1 MIHVGKKRGISR
13 SSGGNAM
20 IIVFMSF
27 LGIVMFI
34 PLLYTVLQSIKPM
47 EEIFIYPPRFWVTRP
62 TFSNFRNVVSL
73 TENMWVPFSRY
84 IFNTV
89 FITVVGCVGH
99 IIISSLCAYPISKYK
114 FPGSQG
120 FFNLVQASLMFSTAV
135 TAIPAFIIMSKIHL
149 VDSYGALI
157 LPAMGLPLGLF
168 LMKQFMEQTVHPA
181 VLESADIDGA
191 GEMRKFFRIVMPM
204 VRPAWL
210 TLAIF
215 SIQSL
220 WTIGNTP
227 YIYSEELKTL
237 SYAMSQVAAAGISR
251 QGIGAAVSIVMFAV
265 PLLFFIITQ
274 SNIVETMSASG
285 MKD

>member
-1 MIHVGKKRGISR
+1 MPD
-13 SSGGNAM
+13 
-20 IIVFMSF
+20 
-27 LGIVMFI
+27 FI
-34 PLLYTVLQSIKPM
+34 QAST
-47 EEIFIYPPRFWVTRP
+47 
-62 TFSNFRNVVSL
+62 SL
-73 TENMWVPFSRY
+73 TLNFHSLPIFAAGILRRSIQSRTVSRLTPKYSIISFIEYQRSRLKNYTGLFEIMSTSWVPFSRY

>member
-1 MIHVGKKRGISR
+1 MAMRKSKVSR
-13 SSGGNAM
+13 SLSGD
-20 IIVFMSF
+20 IILILFLILLASFM
-27 LGIVMFI
+27 
-34 PLLYTVLQSIKPM
+34 VLPVVYAISTSLKPNS
-47 EEIFIYPPRFWVTRP
+47 ELWLFPPRFIVRKP
-62 TFSNFRNVVSL
+62 TLKNYTGLFEIMSTSL
-73 TENMWVPFSRY
+73 VPFSRY

>member
-1 MIHVGKKRGISR
+1 MAMRKSKVSR
-13 SSGGNAM
+13 SLSGD
-20 IIVFMSF
+20 IILILFLILLASFMVLPVVYAISTSLKPNSELWLF
-27 LGIVMFI
+27 PPQFIVRK
-34 PLLYTVLQSIKPM
+34 PTLKNYTGLF
-47 EEIFIYPPRFWVTRP
+47 EIMST
-62 TFSNFRNVVSL
+62 S
-73 TENMWVPFSRY
+73 WVPFSRY

-135 TAIPAFIIMSKIHL
+135 TAIPAFIIMSKINL
-149 VDSYGALI
+149 VDTYGALI

-191 GEMRKFFRIVMPM
+191 GEMWKFFRIVMPM

>member
-1 MIHVGKKRGISR
+1 MAMRKSKVSR
-13 SSGGNAM
+13 SLSGD
-20 IIVFMSF
+20 IILILFLILLASFM
-27 LGIVMFI
+27 
-34 PLLYTVLQSIKPM
+34 VLPVVYAISTSLKPNS
-47 EEIFIYPPRFWVTRP
+47 ELWLFPPRFIVRKPILKNYTGLFEIMS
-62 TFSNFRNVVSL
+62 TS
-73 TENMWVPFSRY
+73 WVPFSRY

>member
-1 MIHVGKKRGISR
+1 MAMRKSKVSR
-13 SSGGNAM
+13 SLSGD
-20 IIVFMSF
+20 IILILFLILLASFM
-27 LGIVMFI
+27 
-34 PLLYTVLQSIKPM
+34 VLPVVYAISTSLKPNS
-47 EEIFIYPPRFWVTRP
+47 ELWLFPPRFIVRKP
-62 TFSNFRNVVSL
+62 TLKNYTGLFEIMSTS
-73 TENMWVPFSRY
+73 WVPFSRY

-89 FITVVGCVGH
+89 FITVVGCVGP

>member
-1 MIHVGKKRGISR
+1 MAMRKSKVSR
-13 SSGGNAM
+13 SLSGD
-20 IIVFMSF
+20 IILILFLILLASFM
-27 LGIVMFI
+27 
-34 PLLYTVLQSIKPM
+34 VLPVVYAISTSLKPNS
-47 EEIFIYPPRFWVTRP
+47 ELWLFPPRFIVRKP
-62 TFSNFRNVVSL
+62 TLKNYTGLFEIMSTS
-73 TENMWVPFSRY
+73 WVPFSRY

-251 QGIGAAVSIVMFAV
+251 QGIGSAVSIVMFAV

>member
-1 MIHVGKKRGISR
+1 MAMRKSKVSR
-13 SSGGNAM
+13 SLSGD
-20 IIVFMSF
+20 IILILFLILLASFM
-27 LGIVMFI
+27 
-34 PLLYTVLQSIKPM
+34 VLPVVYAISTSLKPNS
-47 EEIFIYPPRFWVTRP
+47 ELWLFPPRFIVRKP
-62 TFSNFRNVVSL
+62 TLKNYTGLFEIMSTS
-73 TENMWVPFSRY
+73 WVPFSRY

-274 SNIVETMSASG
+274 SNIVETMSSSG
-285 MKD
+285 IKE

>member
-1 MIHVGKKRGISR
+1 MAMRKSKVSR
-13 SSGGNAM
+13 SLSGDINLILFLILLAS
-20 IIVFMSF
+20 FM
-27 LGIVMFI
+27 
-34 PLLYTVLQSIKPM
+34 VLPVVYAISTSLKPNS
-47 EEIFIYPPRFWVTRP
+47 ELWLFPPRFIVRKP
-62 TFSNFRNVVSL
+62 TLKNYTGLFEIMSTS
-73 TENMWVPFSRY
+73 WVPFSRY

>member
-1 MIHVGKKRGISR
+1 MVLPVVYAIST
-13 SSGGNAM
+13 S
-20 IIVFMSF
+20 
-27 LGIVMFI
+27 L
-34 PLLYTVLQSIKPM
+34 KPNS
-47 EEIFIYPPRFWVTRP
+47 ELWLFPPRFIVRKP
-62 TFSNFRNVVSL
+62 TLKNYTGLFEIMSTS
-73 TENMWVPFSRY
+73 WVPFSRY

>member
-1 MIHVGKKRGISR
+1 MAMRKSKVSR
-13 SSGGNAM
+13 SLSGD
-20 IIVFMSF
+20 IILILFLILLASFM
-27 LGIVMFI
+27 
-34 PLLYTVLQSIKPM
+34 VLPVVYAISTSLKPNS
-47 EEIFIYPPRFWVTRP
+47 ELWLFPPRFIVRKP
-62 TFSNFRNVVSL
+62 TLKNYTGLFEIMSTS
-73 TENMWVPFSRY
+73 WVPFSRY

-227 YIYSEELKTL
+227 YIYSVELKTL

>member
-1 MIHVGKKRGISR
+1 MAMRKSKVSR
-13 SSGGNAM
+13 SLSGD
-20 IIVFMSF
+20 IILILFLILLASFM
-27 LGIVMFI
+27 
-34 PLLYTVLQSIKPM
+34 VLPVVYAISTSLKPNS
-47 EEIFIYPPRFWVTRP
+47 ELWLFPPRFIVRKP
-62 TFSNFRNVVSL
+62 TLKNYTGLFEIMSTS
-73 TENMWVPFSRY
+73 WVPFSRY

-237 SYAMSQVAAAGISR
+237 SYAMSQVSAAGISR

>member
-1 MIHVGKKRGISR
+1 MAMRKSKVSR
-13 SSGGNAM
+13 SLSGD
-20 IIVFMSF
+20 IILILFLILLASFM
-27 LGIVMFI
+27 
-34 PLLYTVLQSIKPM
+34 VLPVVYAISTSLKPNS
-47 EEIFIYPPRFWVTRP
+47 ELWLFPPRFIVRKP
-62 TFSNFRNVVSL
+62 TLKNYTGLFEIMSTS
-73 TENMWVPFSRY
+73 WVPFSRY

-157 LPAMGLPLGLF
+157 LSAMGLPLGLF

>member
-1 MIHVGKKRGISR
+1 MAMRKSKVSR
-13 SSGGNAM
+13 SLSGD
-20 IIVFMSF
+20 IILILFLILLASFM
-27 LGIVMFI
+27 
-34 PLLYTVLQSIKPM
+34 VLPVVYAISTSLKPNS
-47 EEIFIYPPRFWVTRP
+47 ELWLCPPRFIVRKP
-62 TFSNFRNVVSL
+62 TLKNYTGLFEIMSTS
-73 TENMWVPFSRY
+73 WVPFSRY

>member
-1 MIHVGKKRGISR
+1 MAMRKSKVSR
-13 SSGGNAM
+13 SLSGD
-20 IIVFMSF
+20 IILILFLILLASFM
-27 LGIVMFI
+27 
-34 PLLYTVLQSIKPM
+34 VLPVVYAISTSLKPNS
-47 EEIFIYPPRFWVTRP
+47 ELWLFPPRFIVRKP
-62 TFSNFRNVVSL
+62 TLKNYTGLIEIMSTS
-73 TENMWVPFSRY
+73 WVPFSRY

>member
-1 MIHVGKKRGISR
+1 MAMRKSKVSR
-13 SSGGNAM
+13 SLSGD
-20 IIVFMSF
+20 IILILFLILLASFM
-27 LGIVMFI
+27 
-34 PLLYTVLQSIKPM
+34 VLPVVYAISTSLKPNS
-47 EEIFIYPPRFWVTRP
+47 ELWLFPPRFIVRKP
-62 TFSNFRNVVSL
+62 TLKNYTGLFEIMSTS
-73 TENMWVPFSRY
+73 WVPFSRY

-274 SNIVETMSASG
+274 SNIVETMSAPA
-285 MKD
+285 

>member
-1 MIHVGKKRGISR
+1 
-13 SSGGNAM
+13 
-20 IIVFMSF
+20 
-27 LGIVMFI
+27 
-34 PLLYTVLQSIKPM
+34 
-47 EEIFIYPPRFWVTRP
+47 
-62 TFSNFRNVVSL
+62 
-73 TENMWVPFSRY
+73 
-84 IFNTV
+84 
-89 FITVVGCVGH
+89 
-99 IIISSLCAYPISKYK
+99 
-114 FPGSQG
+114 
-120 FFNLVQASLMFSTAV
+120 
-135 TAIPAFIIMSKIHL
+135 MSKIHL

>member
-1 MIHVGKKRGISR
+1 MAMRKSKVSR
-13 SSGGNAM
+13 SLSGD
-20 IIVFMSF
+20 IILILFLILLASFM
-27 LGIVMFI
+27 
-34 PLLYTVLQSIKPM
+34 VLPVVYAISTSLKPNS
-47 EEIFIYPPRFWVTRP
+47 ELWLFPPRFIVRKP
-62 TFSNFRNVVSL
+62 TLKNYTGLFEIMSTS
-73 TENMWVPFSRY
+73 WVPFSRY

-191 GEMRKFFRIVMPM
+191 GEMRKLFRIVMPM

>member
-1 MIHVGKKRGISR
+1 MAMRKSKVSR
-13 SSGGNAM
+13 SLSGD
-20 IIVFMSF
+20 IILILFLILLASFM
-27 LGIVMFI
+27 
-34 PLLYTVLQSIKPM
+34 VLPVVYAISTSLKPNS
-47 EEIFIYPPRFWVTRP
+47 ELWLFPPRFIVRKP
-62 TFSNFRNVVSL
+62 TLKNYTGLFEIMSTS
-73 TENMWVPFSRY
+73 WVPFSRY

-157 LPAMGLPLGLF
+157 LPAMELPLGLF

>member
-1 MIHVGKKRGISR
+1 MAMRKSKVSR
-13 SSGGNAM
+13 SLSGD
-20 IIVFMSF
+20 IILILFLILLASFMVLPVVYAISTSLKPNSELWLF
-27 LGIVMFI
+27 PPQFIVRK
-34 PLLYTVLQSIKPM
+34 PTLKNYTGLF
-47 EEIFIYPPRFWVTRP
+47 EIMST
-62 TFSNFRNVVSL
+62 S
-73 TENMWVPFSRY
+73 WVPFSRY

-135 TAIPAFIIMSKIHL
+135 TAIPAFIIMSKINL
-149 VDSYGALI
+149 VDTYGALI

>member
-1 MIHVGKKRGISR
+1 MAMRKSKVSR
-13 SSGGNAM
+13 SLSGD
-20 IIVFMSF
+20 IILILFLILLASFM
-27 LGIVMFI
+27 
-34 PLLYTVLQSIKPM
+34 VLPVVYAISTSLKPNS
-47 EEIFIYPPRFWVTRP
+47 ELWLFPPRFIVRKP
-62 TFSNFRNVVSL
+62 TLKNYTGLFEIMSTS
-73 TENMWVPFSRY
+73 WVPFSRY

-89 FITVVGCVGH
+89 FITVVGGVGH

>member
-1 MIHVGKKRGISR
+1 MAMRKSKVSR
-13 SSGGNAM
+13 SLSGD
-20 IIVFMSF
+20 IILILFLILLASFM
-27 LGIVMFI
+27 
-34 PLLYTVLQSIKPM
+34 VLPVVYAISTSLKPNS
-47 EEIFIYPPRFWVTRP
+47 ELWLFPPRFIVRKP
-62 TFSNFRNVVSL
+62 TLKNYTGLFEIMSTS
-73 TENMWVPFSRY
+73 WVPFSRY

-265 PLLFFIITQ
+265 PLLFFVITQ

>member
-1 MIHVGKKRGISR
+1 MAMRKSKVSR
-13 SSGGNAM
+13 SLSGD
-20 IIVFMSF
+20 IILILFLILLASFM
-27 LGIVMFI
+27 
-34 PLLYTVLQSIKPM
+34 VLPVVYAISTSLKPNS
-47 EEIFIYPPRFWVTRP
+47 ELWLFPPRFIVRKPILKNYTGLFEIMS
-62 TFSNFRNVVSL
+62 TS
-73 TENMWVPFSRY
+73 WVPFPRY

>member
-1 MIHVGKKRGISR
+1 MAMRKSKVSR
-13 SSGGNAM
+13 SLSGD
-20 IIVFMSF
+20 IILILFLILLASFM
-27 LGIVMFI
+27 
-34 PLLYTVLQSIKPM
+34 VLPVVYAISTSLKPNS
-47 EEIFIYPPRFWVTRP
+47 ELWLFPPRFIVRKP
-62 TFSNFRNVVSL
+62 TLKNYTGLFEIMSTS
-73 TENMWVPFSRY
+73 WVPFSRY

-274 SNIVETMSASG
+274 SNIVETMSASC

>member
-1 MIHVGKKRGISR
+1 MAMRKSKVSR
-13 SSGGNAM
+13 SLSGD
-20 IIVFMSF
+20 IILILFLILLASFM
-27 LGIVMFI
+27 
-34 PLLYTVLQSIKPM
+34 VLPVVYAISTSLKPNS
-47 EEIFIYPPRFWVTRP
+47 ELWLFPPRFIVRKP
-62 TFSNFRNVVSL
+62 TLKNYTGLFEIMSTS
-73 TENMWVPFSRY
+73 WVPFSRY